1 MNKLRGLLWTMLPTL
16 WLIVLTILCQEVIL
30 RWAETNTAFF
40 LRLLIQAGFNLN
52 VQDNDGWTPLH
63 AAAHWGV
70 KEACSILAE
79 ALCDMDIRNKLVS
92 MHRCWHNL
100 CSVFCSQMNI
110 NFIAYHL
117 IQRNDKVTWW
127 AVLLACAVEHLEV
140 SENKESWLQ
149 EGRKISSITGKD
161 HDSTLGP
168 RL

>member
-1 MNKLRGLLWTMLPTL
+1 MLPTL
-16 WLIVLTILCQEVIL
+16 WLMVLTILCQEVIL
-30 RWAETNTAFF
+30 RWAEINTASF

-100 CSVFCSQMNI
+100 CNVFYSQMNI
-110 NFIAYHL
+110 SFIAYHL
-117 IQRNDKVTWW
+117 IQRNDKVTW
-127 AVLLACAVEHLEV
+127 
-140 SENKESWLQ
+140 
-149 EGRKISSITGKD
+149 
-161 HDSTLGP
+161 
-168 RL
+168 